1 MIRLQFM
8 WRIKFQADRI
18 LRQDFRIS
26 ANNTRDWHR
35 EKMFVQDSC
44 DANWNSLKDSL
55 TRRSTSLQN
64 WDREEKTRGKNRRH
78 KPAMTKSMS
87 KRAFRY
93 TRARIIYIYVHYIW
107 IIYIHKCERMPARAM
122 LLEILMIV
130 DVGRRSSECIGW
142 NRSAA
147 DSVFNSN
154 STFQPWSYAQINKWE
169 MGFLTLFFCCAAC
182 IAEARDIQLRKGLK
196 KRDCPGLE
204 TIDPFWRLEF
214 SQLRYQGIEIF
225 PFHTDCLAN
234 AKLIFP

>member
-26 ANNTRDWHR
+26 ADNTRDWHR

-64 WDREEKTRGKNRRH
+64 WDCEETTRGKNRRH

-93 TRARIIYIYVHYIW
+93 TCARIIYVSVHYIW

-130 DVGRRSSECIGW
+130 DVGRRSSGCIGW

-169 MGFLTLFFCCAAC
+169 MGFLTLFFVA
-182 IAEARDIQLRKGLK
+182 QLVSRRRETFNSGRGWK
-196 KRDCPGLE
+196 KQDCPDLE
-204 TIDPFWRLEF
+204 TINPFWRLEF